1 MILDNGVYGMW
12 YDGHDST
19 VWRIGY
25 ATSEDGIHWT
35 KYMGNPVLHEG
46 PEGNWDSAYVWGS
59 SVIKDSEIKGQLVR
73 TLLMGNRSAGVY
85 VQKDKA
91 DYWDGR
97 DNKGE
102 KAASGVYF
110 YTLRAEDFSA
120 TRRMLIV
127 K

>member
-1 MILDNGVYGMW
+1 MGITKVNGSV
-12 YDGHDST
+12 T
-19 VWRIGY
+19 VLPAMSVLLQNY
-25 ATSEDGIHWT
+25 P
-35 KYMGNPVLHEG
+35 NPFN
-46 PEGNWDSAYVWGS
+46 PETWLPYQLAQDAEVTISIYN
-59 SVIKDSEIKGQLVR
+59 IKGQLVR
-73 TLLMGNRSAGVY
+73 TLLMGNRGAGVY
-85 VQKDKA
+85 VMKDKA
-91 DYWDGR
+91 AYWDGR